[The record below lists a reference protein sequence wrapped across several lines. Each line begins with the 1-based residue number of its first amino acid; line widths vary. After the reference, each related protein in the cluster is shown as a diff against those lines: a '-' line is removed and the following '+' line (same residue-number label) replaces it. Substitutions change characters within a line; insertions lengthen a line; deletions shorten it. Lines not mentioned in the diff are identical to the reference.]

1 MIDVIFF
8 WEVGPVVD
16 LDLVYRGGHSCR
28 FAWEVVQ
35 GCVALCGI
43 NMFIFAFLNDF
54 DNLVVTGLF

>member
-16 LDLVYRGGHSCR
+16 LDHVDCSGHSCR

-35 GCVALCGI
+35 GYVALCGV

-54 DNLVVTGLF
+54 DDLVVTGLF